1 MSKHIA
7 PAKLAQLAQ
16 IVGEPRQTTVVD
28 RTFGLPAA
36 LFVMTVAAYFAF
48 LGIMTAAFG
57 GDGLVIPMAIC
68 VVYVV
73 MAFGVPALW
82 TRIGPN
88 DGAQRMSWA
97 AFQGR
102 GVMTHNGPVSAGAAI
117 AQVLILPLAVL
128 IWGIAIAVIA
138 AVV

>member
-57 GDGLVIPMAIC
+57 GDGLVIPMAI
-68 VVYVV
+68 
-73 MAFGVPALW
+73 
-82 TRIGPN
+82 
-88 DGAQRMSWA
+88 
-97 AFQGR
+97 
-102 GVMTHNGPVSAGAAI
+102 
-117 AQVLILPLAVL
+117 
-128 IWGIAIAVIA
+128 
-138 AVV
+138 